1 METDTEDFGE
11 ARRGDAVAIPT
22 GQLEELITWF
32 ESNPNLPE
40 KIEPI
45 VMLRFMKCLEYNAEK
60 IKALVELNYS
70 LRNKNPHIFIERS
83 IDDDMTAKC
92 LRASDLLVLPGLTPE
107 GNKLVFFRMVDMEP
121 NARNSVEETK
131 IFYMMSDA
139 RFTLPDV
146 EKPKDQD
153 QDQLNESDIAD
164 GEIQIVDIEGYTL
177 RHLAYVSIFVLRIHM
192 KFLQEAYPSRLKT
205 MHVINCPSYLDRLI
219 SMMSPF
225 IREEVR
231 KLIKYH
237 TDGLESLYEE
247 VPRDMLP
254 NEYGG
259 KAGTIAELKERNIQM
274 MRDQRAYLRDDR
286 YWNVASQGKSRWS
299 WF

>member
-1 METDTEDFGE
+1 METDTDLDE
-11 ARRGDAVAIPT
+11 ARSGGEEVAT
-22 GQLEELITWF
+22 STSGQLKELIAWF

-45 VMLRFMKCLEYNAEK
+45 VMLRFMKCMACDVEK
-60 IKALVELNYS
+60 VKSLVELNYS
-70 LRNKNPHIFIERS
+70 LRNKNPHLFIERS
-83 IDDDMTAKC
+83 LDDDMTAKC

-107 GNKLVFFRMVDMEP
+107 GNKLLFFRMVDMEP

-146 EKPKDQD
+146 EKPKDAD
-153 QDQLNESDIAD
+153 YQLNELDIAD
-164 GEIQIVDIEGYTL
+164 GDIQIVDIGGYTL

-205 MHVINCPSYLDRLI
+205 MHVINCPTYLDRLI

-231 KLIKYH
+231 RLIKYH
-237 TDGLESLYEE
+237 TEGLESLYKE

-274 MRDQRAYLRDDR
+274 MRDQRAYLTDDR